1 MPVTQ
6 GWNTLANVGAVP
18 GSAVAVTAK
27 TADYTVLAGD
37 SGTVFTNTGASG
49 TVVFTLPASPTAG
62 LWYEFH
68 ITAAQSV
75 DIKTGTAVLIYANAA
90 ATTATTGKLT
100 KNIVGTVI
108 QLKYNGVAWMGVG
121 QSGTWT
127 VS

>member
-1 MPVTQ
+1 MPVTR
-6 GWNTLANVGAVP
+6 GWNTLGLPGAIP
-18 GSAVAVTAK
+18 GSASAVSAK
-27 TADYTVLAGD
+27 TTDYAVLAGD
-37 SGTVFTNTGASG
+37 SGTIFTNTGASG
-49 TVVFTLPASPTAG
+49 TVVFTLPASPTNG

-100 KNIVGTVI
+100 KSTVGTVI
-108 QLKYNGVAWMGVG
+108 QLNYNGVAWMGVG